1 MSPKNW
7 CVACHSWDGSYWI
20 SQRNGCGWTDVP
32 QLPWMEV
39 YGLAPADVEG
49 YWVCPGCAQLV
60 NRDLN
65 REHREIQ
72 QIQLV
77 SPRASCAKILE
88 LEPLI
93 RILKSSKSEAADS
106 DTTTIADAVSIDDWW
121 KVAFTTLNLSQ
132 RIDQTNSYYKD
143 YMPVDDDVQP
153 AI

>member
-1 MSPKNW
+1 MPNW
-7 CVACHSWDGSYWI
+7 CVACQSWNGSGYI
-20 SQRNGCGWTDVP
+20 MERPGCGWAKVPKHLWTD
-32 QLPWMEV
+32 ED
-39 YGLAPADVEG
+39 AAVED
-49 YWVCPGCAQLV
+49 YWICPGCAQLV

-132 RIDQTNSYYKD
+132 RIDQANSDYKD

>member
-1 MSPKNW
+1 MERP
-7 CVACHSWDGSYWI
+7 
-20 SQRNGCGWTDVP
+20 GCGWTEVP
-32 QLPWMEV
+32 KLPWMD
-39 YGLAPADVEG
+39 GDAAVEG
-49 YWVCPGCAQLV
+49 YWICPGCARLV

-65 REHREIQ
+65 REYREIP
-72 QIQLV
+72 LV
-77 SPRASCAKILE
+77 SPHASRAKILE

-93 RILKSSKSEAADS
+93 RILKSRKSEAADS
-106 DTTTIADAVSIDDWW
+106 DTTMIANAVSIDDWW

>member
-1 MSPKNW
+1 M
-7 CVACHSWDGSYWI
+7 
-20 SQRNGCGWTDVP
+20 P

-65 REHREIQ
+65 REYREIP
-72 QIQLV
+72 LAA
-77 SPRASCAKILE
+77 PCASLAKILE

-93 RILKSSKSEAADS
+93 RILKSRKSEAADS
-106 DTTTIADAVSIDDWW
+106 DTTMIANAVSIDDWW

-132 RIDQTNSYYKD
+132 RIDQANSDDIEVEDKD
-143 YMPVDDDVQP
+143 YMLVEYDVQL

>member
-1 MSPKNW
+1 MPK
-7 CVACHSWDGSYWI
+7 
-20 SQRNGCGWTDVP
+20 
-32 QLPWMEV
+32 LPWMD
-39 YGLAPADVEG
+39 GDAAVEG
-49 YWVCPGCAQLV
+49 YWICPGCARLV

-65 REHREIQ
+65 REYREIP
-72 QIQLV
+72 LV
-77 SPRASCAKILE
+77 SPHASRAKILE